1 MLAVVAGYI
10 QPAGS
15 ATFDRHHPYPAYGGR
30 LSYLGVFNRNGVGI
44 DGVCGI
50 QHQVILHI
58 AGSDLPVGNAAA
70 IRTPTES
77 IPATKFF
84 FVSPIKSAIDDFIG
98 TIFGQ
103 LGDFLIVGINDDA
116 SVKRLNKGPERPI
129 NDEEARA
136 GVVAA
141 LRVVDAVVVFGEDT
155 PFELI
160 QLIEPDILV
169 KGGDYDAA
177 ERDPRKSNYI
187 VGSNETLERGGE
199 VVAIPVVEGY
209 STTSIVQKMR
219 Q

>member
-1 MLAVVAGYI
+1 MSEIKEAIAAVKSEGKRIVF
-10 QPAGS
+10 
-15 ATFDRHHPYPAYGGR
+15 TN
-30 LSYLGVFNRNGVGI
+30 GVF
-44 DGVCGI
+44 D
-50 QHQVILHI
+50 ILHL
-58 AGSDLPVGNAAA
+58 GHVTYLEEAA
-70 IRTPTES
+70 E
-77 IPATKFF
+77 
-84 FVSPIKSAIDDFIG
+84 
-98 TIFGQ
+98 

-129 NDEEARA
+129 N
-136 GVVAA
+136 
-141 LRVVDAVVVFGEDT
+141 AVVVFGEDT

-160 QLIEPDILV
+160 QLIEPDVLV

-199 VVAIPVVEGY
+199 VIAIPVVEGY